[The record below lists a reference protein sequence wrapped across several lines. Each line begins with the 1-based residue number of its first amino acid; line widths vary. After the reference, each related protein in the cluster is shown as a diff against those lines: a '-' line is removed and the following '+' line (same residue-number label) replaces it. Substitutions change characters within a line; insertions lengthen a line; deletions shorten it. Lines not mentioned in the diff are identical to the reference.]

1 MQSKS
6 TPFAKQGEIDRN
18 WFHVDADGE
27 VLGRLATRIAVVL
40 KGKHKPQY
48 TPHIDTG
55 DFVVVTNAEKIKLTG
70 KKETD
75 KMYYRYSGHVGGLKE
90 VNAEQMRE
98 RHPEDMLRL
107 AVKRMLA
114 NTPLHRKML
123 TKLKIYAG
131 EQHPHAAQKPAPL
144 PR

>member
-1 MQSKS
+1 MQTKS
-6 TPFAKQGEIDRN
+6 TPFAKTGEIERN

-27 VLGRLATRIAVVL
+27 VLGRLATRIAMVL
-40 KGKHKPQY
+40 KGKHKPQF

-55 DFVVVTNAEKIKLTG
+55 DFIVVTNVEKIKLTG
-70 KKETD
+70 NKWAD
-75 KMYYRYSGHVGGLKE
+75 KMYYRYSGYVGGLKE
-90 VNAEQMRE
+90 TTAAELRE
-98 RHPEDMLRL
+98 RHPEDILRL
-107 AVKRMLA
+107 AVKRMLP

-131 EQHPHAAQKPAPL
+131 TDHPHSAQKPAPL